1 MSAEQQPS
9 RAAAPGR
16 EERRRNRSAQRAAAR
31 AAARENRDIA
41 LPEGVTW
48 QRLHPVTPLLQG
60 WKIITAVLAIVT
72 VQNLDTA
79 IDAYQAIREHGVDLS
94 HGAILWTLTVTG
106 LIVALTALGLWL
118 SWRMRTYAVDR
129 DAVYMRSGVLTRQ
142 LRIARLPRIQ
152 SVDVVH
158 PLLGRILGL
167 GQLRVE
173 VAGGGD
179 SRVLIGYLR
188 TGDLE
193 ELRDGILDLAAG
205 AQAPAPAPA
214 PVPSAQPDGEPGGA
228 AGSATAAPGAV
239 TAEGAPAGG
248 PDDPD
253 AAGENSA
260 ARAPLG
266 FEDAATGERL
276 TGLAREE
283 RPLYAVDTGL
293 LLRSTLRSGTTLL
306 VVLVILASVG
316 GTLAAFLLEDD
327 GTDLVGLLPALVGP
341 LALVGAVW
349 TRFNKGWGFRAAA
362 TPAGIRT
369 RFGLTADTSSTLPPG
384 RVHGVSLQQ
393 GPFWRG
399 PDWWRVEVD
408 VAGRTSAEVSSSGGV
423 EDNGVNVLLPV
434 GDRDTAERALWLV
447 APDLGTTDP
456 DALLDAVLGGSGDD
470 GVGDPGAPVGTPER
484 GLIRVP
490 ERARIFS
497 PIAWRHEGIWLT
509 DTCVVLRLGRFWRRT
524 GVIPYERIQ
533 SLSVHEGPLAR
544 RRGLGKLHLDMVD
557 SKVPAEISN
566 LDRDD
571 LTAIERVIAER
582 ALRRRHEER
591 LDRWLERVA

>member
-1 MSAEQQPS
+1 MSAEQQP
-9 RAAAPGR
+9 APGAVPVHGG
-16 EERRRNRSAQRAAAR
+16 RRRDRAAQRAAGR
-31 AAARENRDIA
+31 AERAIA

-48 QRLHPVTPLLQG
+48 QRVHPVSPLLQG

-79 IDAYQAIREHGVDLS
+79 IDAYEAIREHGVDLS
-94 HGAILWTLTVTG
+94 HDAILWVVVGTAT
-106 LIVALTALGLWL
+106 IVGMTAAALWL
-118 SWRMRTYAVDR
+118 SWWLRTYAVDR
-129 DAVYMRSGVLTRQ
+129 DAVYMRSGVLNRQ

-152 SVDVVH
+152 SVDVIH

-167 GQLRVE
+167 GQLKVE

-188 TGDLE
+188 TRDLE
-193 ELRDGILDLAAG
+193 ELRDRILDLAAG
-205 AQAPAPAPA
+205 AQAPAPASA
-214 PVPSAQPDGEPGGA
+214 PVPSAQPDGAA
-228 AGSATAAPGAV
+228 AGTDGSASDVPGAITAVGSAAGDPGAV
-239 TAEGAPAGG
+239 GGTA
-248 PDDPD
+248 
-253 AAGENSA
+253 A

-266 FEDAATGERL
+266 FEDGTTGERL
-276 TGLAREE
+276 TGFAREE
-283 RPLYAVDTGL
+283 RPLYAVDTGVL
-293 LLRSTLRSGTTLL
+293 IRSTLRSGTTLL
-306 VVLVILASVG
+306 VVLFVLVSVG
-316 GTLAAFLLEDD
+316 GTLTAYILDGD
-327 GTDLVGLLPALVGP
+327 GTDLVGLLPALVAP
-341 LALVGAVW
+341 LAAVGAVW

-447 APDLGTTDP
+447 APDLGTADP

-470 GVGDPGAPVGTPER
+470 GVGDPGAPVGGPER

-497 PIAWRHEGIWLT
+497 PIAWRHEGIWVT

-533 SLSVHEGPLAR
+533 SLCVHEGPLAR

-582 ALRRRHEER
+582 ALRRRHEES

>member
-1 MSAEQQPS
+1 MSAEQQP
-9 RAAAPGR
+9 APGAVPAHGG
-16 EERRRNRSAQRAAAR
+16 RRRDRAAQRAAGR
-31 AAARENRDIA
+31 AERAIA

-48 QRLHPVTPLLQG
+48 QRVHPVSPLLQG

-79 IDAYQAIREHGVDLS
+79 IDAYEAIREHGVDLS
-94 HGAILWTLTVTG
+94 HDAILWAVVGTATVVG
-106 LIVALTALGLWL
+106 MTAAALWL
-118 SWRMRTYAVDR
+118 SWWMRTYAVDR
-129 DAVYMRSGVLTRQ
+129 DAVYMRSGVLNRQ

-152 SVDVVH
+152 SVDVIH

-167 GQLRVE
+167 GQLKVE

-188 TGDLE
+188 TRDLE
-193 ELRDGILDLAAG
+193 ELRDRILDLAAG
-205 AQAPAPAPA
+205 AQAPAPASA
-214 PVPSAQPDGEPGGA
+214 PVPSAQPDGAA
-228 AGSATAAPGAV
+228 AGTDGSASDVPGAV
-239 TAEGAPAGG
+239 TAVGS
-248 PDDPD
+248 
-253 AAGENSA
+253 AAGDPGAVGGTAA

-266 FEDAATGERL
+266 FEDATTGERL

-283 RPLYAVDTGL
+283 RPLYAVDTGVL
-293 LLRSTLRSGTTLL
+293 IRSTLRSGTTLL
-306 VVLVILASVG
+306 VVLFVLVSVG
-316 GTLAAFLLEDD
+316 GILTAYILDGD
-327 GTDLVGLLPALVGP
+327 GTDLVGLLPALVAP
-341 LALVGAVW
+341 LAAVGAVW

-423 EDNGVNVLLPV
+423 EETGESVLLPV

-447 APDLGTTDP
+447 APDLGTADP
-456 DALLDAVLGGSGDD
+456 DALLGAVLGGSGDD
-470 GVGDPGAPVGTPER
+470 GVGDPGAPVGAPER

-582 ALRRRHEER
+582 ALRRRHGES